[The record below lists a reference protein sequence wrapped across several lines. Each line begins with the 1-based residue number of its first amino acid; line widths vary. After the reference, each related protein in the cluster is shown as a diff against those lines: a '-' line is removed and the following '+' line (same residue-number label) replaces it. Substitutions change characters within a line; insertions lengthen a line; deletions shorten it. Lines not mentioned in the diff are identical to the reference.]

1 MSALAGLGIAFAS
14 GSVGLAYFARYDL
27 PFPSARAWL
36 TCCSH
41 FELYPRRHGDGGI
54 HSVKEDW
61 QMMTVS
67 AASVSPKLLRLRTLL
82 MQRI

>member
-1 MSALAGLGIAFAS
+1 MDHMSALVGLGIAFAS
-14 GSVGLAYFARYDL
+14 GSVGLAYFA
-27 PFPSARAWL
+27 
-36 TCCSH
+36 SH
-41 FELYPRRHGDGGI
+41 FELYLRRHGDGGI

-67 AASVSPKLLRLRTLL
+67 AASVSPRLLRLRTLL